1 MAAATLQCVFVVR
14 FDVTQGNVLAA
25 TYPEGMLALDGLEFK
40 AIPSGLHALRTD
52 RVFLRQGMYPGVAC
66 FSNMPTDDTTQR
78 NARMCSVGCL
88 ATDDPAVCEAMCEAL
103 QAEAQRQNE
112 DAEAG
117 RPADYSRLPALFA
130 TGRGSGAPLPAI
142 TTPPGSPSSFS
153 SMVQFFGPSVFVLWK
168 AGLLKKR
175 ILFFS
180 PVPIEQGCMR
190 VRWMEPMLA
199 LEQSAPAG
207 GGSGGAPA
215 TLGVPSSLMYYVN
228 VFDIDMLSTMES
240 YIACTSERI
249 FAEKPELY
257 DIYVDGQNISY
268 STPELRK
275 QLRTTP
281 VDFSRFGL
289 LTEAAYARDASA
301 EGALRSY
308 FAKRNSE
315 LVEKVEALCSIARGD
330 ASAASGSGGGG
341 QLRASYRIRATQLE
355 ERLGLHTKD
364 AGFVREFAAQRE
376 YQLEVDESI
385 FDSLCS
391 CC

>member
-66 FSNMPTDDTTQR
+66 FSNMPTADATQR

-130 TGRGSGAPLPAI
+130 AGRGGGAPLPAI

-180 PVPIEQGCMR
+180 PVPIEQG
-190 VRWMEPMLA
+190 
-199 LEQSAPAG
+199 
-207 GGSGGAPA
+207 
-215 TLGVPSSLMYYVN
+215 
-228 VFDIDMLSTMES
+228 
-240 YIACTSERI
+240 
-249 FAEKPELY
+249 
-257 DIYVDGQNISY
+257 
-268 STPELRK
+268 
-275 QLRTTP
+275 
-281 VDFSRFGL
+281 
-289 LTEAAYARDASA
+289 
-301 EGALRSY
+301 
-308 FAKRNSE
+308 
-315 LVEKVEALCSIARGD
+315 
-330 ASAASGSGGGG
+330 
-341 QLRASYRIRATQLE
+341 
-355 ERLGLHTKD
+355 
-364 AGFVREFAAQRE
+364 
-376 YQLEVDESI
+376 
-385 FDSLCS
+385 
-391 CC
+391 